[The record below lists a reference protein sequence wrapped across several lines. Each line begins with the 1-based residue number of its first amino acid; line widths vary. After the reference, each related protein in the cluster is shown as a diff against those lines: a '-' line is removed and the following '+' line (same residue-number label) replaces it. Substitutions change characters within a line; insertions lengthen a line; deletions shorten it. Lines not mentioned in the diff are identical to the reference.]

1 MTSDR
6 KIEANR
12 RNSRKSCGPRS
23 AAGKLVASR
32 NALRHGLAAITC
44 RRSVPPGEIEQ
55 FARALCSGDS
65 DPVLFAQAVKIANN
79 EVALRAI
86 RAQQVAVIER
96 LREPY
101 IVPFAKKDN
110 SLTLGKARFMEG
122 WLAEWE
128 IEKRLPKVLEKYR
141 DRMGLGHA
149 AVPQNPASWADNLV
163 LDAETLNFYK
173 ATDWARLGPCD
184 MIVPVQLKAL
194 LQEPDNIDEQ
204 TIERARKRVKE
215 REQIEGRDEY
225 EALEAAILDLKR
237 LDRYERRAWSRQK
250 RALREFMRIKPAAT
264 ECHSGPAEE
273 RVALH

>member
-1 MTSDR
+1 MTSNR

-23 AAGKLVASR
+23 AAGKSVASR

-44 RRSVPPGEIEQ
+44 RHSVPPGEIEQ
-55 FARALCSGDS
+55 FARALCGGDD

-79 EVALRAI
+79 EVSLRAI

-141 DRMGLGHA
+141 DRMGLAHA

-163 LDAETLNFYK
+163 LDDETLDFYK
-173 ATDWARLGPCD
+173 ATDWARFGPWD

-194 LQEPDNIDEQ
+194 LQEPDSIDEQ
-204 TIERARKRVKE
+204 TIERARERVKK

-225 EALEAAILDLKR
+225 AALEAAIPDLKR
-237 LDRYERRAWSRQK
+237 LVRYERRAWSRQK
-250 RALREFMRIKPAAT
+250 RALREFMRTKLAAT
-264 ECHSGPAEE
+264 DGHSASVEE
-273 RVALH
+273 EVALH